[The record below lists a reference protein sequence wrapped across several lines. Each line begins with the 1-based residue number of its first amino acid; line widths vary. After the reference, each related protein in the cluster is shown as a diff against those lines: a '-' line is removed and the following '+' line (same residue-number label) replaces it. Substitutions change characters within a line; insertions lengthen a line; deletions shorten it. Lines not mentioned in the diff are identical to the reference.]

1 MWHAELSR
9 WRRRYLPVIF
19 FIAALAALMT
29 VAGDNA
35 WAAAQHRL
43 SLEGPELARS
53 LPVRESDPVRA
64 ERLRTIALNPA
75 LTRSD
80 SVAAGD
86 ELILDLFE
94 DVRFDALIDR
104 VAKTKTGSLIVRARI
119 AGKPFSQALIITTG
133 EHTSVY
139 VDVPEK
145 NHFYQVTYD
154 RDSGGYRLFD
164 IPRENL
170 EYRPPQAKLIPRT
183 ASPSADNDRQAPET
197 PQAGLSDRSTAKDE
211 GGGNA
216 RIDVMVVYTPAARQW
231 AAGRG
236 GIENVVAAAMA
247 NAQLTADNSTVG
259 VDFRLVHSAQVDYTE
274 RGSDTDLERLTH
286 PSDGYMDEVHAWRD
300 DHGAD
305 LVAILTDATDM
316 GGIAWLVTDPAGSP
330 GYAFSL
336 TSVRQAATS
345 YTLVHEMG
353 HNMGLHHHKAQN
365 FQPGPGM
372 FNYSAGWRW
381 VGNDR
386 QSYCSV
392 MSYSSGSFYPDGV
405 DSRSV
410 PYFSNPQI
418 QHMGAAA
425 GHALDGDNARNVR
438 QIKQVV
444 AAYRTSPDDG
454 SDPTP
459 PAIVIPPGYD
469 AEKPDTWPL
478 LAPRAT
484 VVFEAQDP
492 SRAYD
497 WTVSDSNGET
507 VTEQRSGASAFP
519 VAADVLFD
527 AAGAGAYTITL
538 TDRNHPALADATLQV
553 RVPMRFVAKKYQDGE
568 TPDRGTYLDD
578 EDPETFTVLGGPE
591 GTVYL
596 FDAFDLQG
604 QPLSAQAC
612 GRLAQEISANVNTFI
627 FTRGIPR
634 EISFKVRVRLNPDS
648 NTADVQQ
655 LVMLGLDELWSNLF
669 TVMPARLPGC
679 GGIRVPVRNDR

>member
-1 MWHAELSR
+1 MWQAKSSHPFSR
-9 WRRRYLPVIF
+9 CLPVF
-19 FIAALAALMT
+19 LFIAALAALMP
-29 VAGDNA
+29 VAGGHA
-35 WAAAQHRL
+35 QAAVQHRL
-43 SLEGPELARS
+43 SLEAPELARS

-64 ERLRTIALNPA
+64 ERLRTIVLNPA

-80 SVAAGD
+80 SVAVGD

-104 VAKTKTGSLIVRARI
+104 VTKDKMGSLTIRARLV
-119 AGKPFSQALIITTG
+119 GKPFSQALIITTG
-133 EHTSVY
+133 ERTSVY
-139 VDVPEK
+139 IDVPERDR
-145 NHFYQVTYD
+145 FYQITCD
-154 RDSGGYRLFD
+154 RGSGDYRLYD
-164 IPRENL
+164 IRRENL
-170 EYRPPQAKLIPRT
+170 EYRLPLAKPIPQPP
-183 ASPSADNDRQAPET
+183 ASDEESDRQPPET
-197 PQAGLSDRSTAKDE
+197 PQAGISDRSPAKNERD
-211 GGGNA
+211 GNT

-236 GIENVVAAAMA
+236 GIDNVIAAAMA
-247 NAQLTADNSTVG
+247 NVQLTADNSAVN
-259 VDFRLVHSAQVDYTE
+259 VDFRLVHSAQVDYSE
-274 RGSDTDLERLTH
+274 SRSDTDLERLTY

-300 DHGAD
+300 DHGVD
-305 LVAILTDATDM
+305 MVAILTDATDV
-316 GGIAWLVTDPAGSP
+316 GGIAWLVTDRSGSP

-372 FNYSAGWRW
+372 FNHSAGWRW
-381 VGNDR
+381 VGSDR

-392 MSYSSGSFYPDGV
+392 MSYAGGSFYPDGV

-410 PYFSNPQI
+410 PYYSNPQI
-418 QHMGAAA
+418 RHMGAAA

-438 QIKQVV
+438 EIKQVV
-444 AAYRTSPDDG
+444 AAYRTASDDG

-459 PAIVIPPGYD
+459 PAIVIPSGYD

-478 LAPRAT
+478 LVPRGT
-484 VVFEAQDP
+484 VVFEAQDR
-492 SRAYD
+492 SRSYD
-497 WTVSDSNGET
+497 WTVGDSNGST
-507 VTEQRSGASAFP
+507 VTEQRSGASTFA

-538 TDRNHPALADATLQV
+538 TDRNHPGLEGATLQV
-553 RVPMRFVAKKYQDGE
+553 RVPMRFVAKKYEYGE

-591 GTVYL
+591 GTVYH
-596 FDAFDLQG
+596 FEAFDLQDR
-604 QPLSAQAC
+604 PLSVDTC
-612 GRLAQEISANVNTFI
+612 GRLAQLGFSPNMNAFI
-627 FTRGIPR
+627 FTKGIPR
-634 EISFKVRVRLNPDS
+634 EVSFKVRVRLNPAA

-655 LVMLGLDELWSNLF
+655 LVGLGLDELWSGIF
-669 TVMPARLPGC
+669 TVMPADLPGC
-679 GGIRVPVRNDR
+679 GGFRPPVRK

>member
-1 MWHAELSR
+1 MWQPKSSHPFS
-9 WRRRYLPVIF
+9 RYLPVLLL
-19 FIAALAALMT
+19 IAALAALMP
-29 VAGDNA
+29 VAGGHA
-35 WAAAQHRL
+35 QAAGQHRL
-43 SLEGPELARS
+43 SLEAPELARS

-64 ERLRTIALNPA
+64 ERLRTIVLNPA

-80 SVAAGD
+80 SVAVGD

-104 VAKTKTGSLIVRARI
+104 VTKDKLGSLTVRARI
-119 AGKPFSQALIITTG
+119 VGKPFSQALIITTG
-133 EHTSVY
+133 KRTGVY
-139 VDVPEK
+139 IDVPEMDR
-145 NHFYQVTYD
+145 FYQITYD
-154 RDSGGYRLFD
+154 RSSEDYRLFD
-164 IPRENL
+164 IPRRNL
-170 EYRPPQAKLIPRT
+170 EYRLPLAKPIARTPASDGQSDPRPPATPEVGAPVRT
-183 ASPSADNDRQAPET
+183 APQDET
-197 PQAGLSDRSTAKDE
+197 DANT
-211 GGGNA
+211 

-236 GIENVVAAAMA
+236 GIDNVIAAAMA
-247 NAQLTADNSTVG
+247 NAQLTADNSAVG
-259 VDFRLVHSAQVDYTE
+259 VDFRLVHSAEVDYAE
-274 RGSDTDLERLTH
+274 GRSDTDLERLTN

-305 LVAILTDATDM
+305 MVAILTDATDV
-316 GGIAWLVTDPAGSP
+316 GGIAWLVTDQGGSP

-438 QIKQVV
+438 QIKQVI

-459 PAIVIPPGYD
+459 PVIVLPPGYD

-492 SRAYD
+492 SRTYD

-507 VTEQRSGASAFP
+507 VTEQRSGASALP

-538 TDRNHPALADATLQV
+538 TDRNHPALAEATLQV

-612 GRLAQEISANVNTFI
+612 GRLAQEISTSANTFI